1 MTDLYAMENEWR
13 AKGFNTVCGVDEAG
27 RGPLAGSVFAAAV
40 VLPQELV
47 LPGLDDSKKLSAKR
61 REALF
66 AEITAKAAAY
76 RVASASVAEIAELN
90 ILEAS
95 QLAMRRAVESLGIE
109 PDVILVDGSIARGF
123 SRPTHCVVGG
133 DGLCAAIAAASVQA
147 KVSRDAYM
155 LELAEQYPQYGFER
169 HMGYGTALHRQK
181 LLEHGPCP
189 AHRAL
194 FLRKILGGPA

>member
-27 RGPLAGSVFAAAV
+27 RGPLAGPVFAAAV
-40 VLPQELV
+40 VLPQGLV
-47 LPGLDDSKKLSAKR
+47 LPGLDDSKKLTAKR

-66 AEITAKAAAY
+66 SEITAKAAAY

-90 ILEAS
+90 ILNAS
-95 QLAMRRAVESLGIE
+95 QLAMRRAAEGLGIE
-109 PDVILVDGSIARGF
+109 PDVILVDGSVARGF
-123 SRPTHCVVGG
+123 SCPTHCVVGG
-133 DGLCAAIAAASVQA
+133 DRLCAAIAAASVLA

-169 HMGYGTALHRQK
+169 HMGYGTALHRRK

-189 AHRAL
+189 EHRAL
-194 FLRKILGGPA
+194 FLRKIFGGPA